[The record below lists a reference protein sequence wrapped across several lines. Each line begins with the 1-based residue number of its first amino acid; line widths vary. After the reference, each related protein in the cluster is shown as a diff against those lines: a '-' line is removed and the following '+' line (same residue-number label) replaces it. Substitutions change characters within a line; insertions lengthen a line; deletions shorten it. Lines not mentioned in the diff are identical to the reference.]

1 MLKTLY
7 DIRFFFFV
15 VNFEEYHSN
24 ITLKTIHA
32 MKYLM
37 EKSNGSVINL
47 PQFVMKTDDDIY
59 LNIPNLVQMLR
70 NIPQL
75 K

>member
-1 MLKTLY
+1 
-7 DIRFFFFV
+7 
-15 VNFEEYHSN
+15 
-24 ITLKTIHA
+24 
-32 MKYLM
+32 MKYLI